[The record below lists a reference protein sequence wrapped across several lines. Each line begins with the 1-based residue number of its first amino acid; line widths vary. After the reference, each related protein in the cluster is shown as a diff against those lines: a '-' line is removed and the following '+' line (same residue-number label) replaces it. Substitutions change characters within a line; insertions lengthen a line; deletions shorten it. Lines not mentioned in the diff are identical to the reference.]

1 MIGVSKTF
9 GGSSILSS
17 PVRKRSIENTNV
29 FLVLF
34 ALKEEEKE
42 MKYIDMHCDTL
53 AEALSRK
60 KNTVKEV
67 EGTMVDLI
75 RLREA
80 GASAQFFAM
89 FVPQGNHPDW
99 FGLETMPDLDG
110 LLLKLYQIYQ
120 NTMESCNDIVAPA
133 RSYEAYLKNQQEGKI
148 SAFLT
153 IENGAPV
160 AGKMENIKKFHDM
173 GVGLMTLTW
182 NDPNCFGQNHSK
194 DPEKMKM
201 GLTEFGKEA
210 ITYMN
215 ELGMIV
221 DVSHLSDGGF
231 YDVAQITKKP
241 FVASHSNCRELSP
254 ATRNL
259 TDDMIRILAEKGG
272 VAGINFEPSFV
283 NASVDNHHCTVAR
296 LCDHIEH
303 LRQVGGEDC
312 VGIGTDFD
320 GISGTY
326 EIEECN
332 KMHLLFEEMERRNYG
347 YSFIEKVAHKN
358 VERVIKES
366 MK

>member
-1 MIGVSKTF
+1 
-9 GGSSILSS
+9 
-17 PVRKRSIENTNV
+17 
-29 FLVLF
+29 
-34 ALKEEEKE
+34 

-53 AEALSRK
+53 SAALSRK
-60 KNTVKEV
+60 KDTIKEL
-67 EGTMVDLI
+67 EGTMVDLV
-75 RLREA
+75 RLQKS

-89 FVPQGNHPDW
+89 FVPQGNHPEW
-99 FGLETMPDLDG
+99 FGLEGTPSLEDL
-110 LLLKLYQIYQ
+110 LFKMYRIYQ
-120 NTMESCNDIVAPA
+120 NTMEQYKDVIAPA
-133 RSYEAYLKNQQEGKI
+133 RSYETYRKNQQEGKL

-160 AGKMENIKKFHDM
+160 SGKMENIKKLHDM

-182 NDPNCFGQNHSK
+182 NDPNCFGWNHSK
-194 DPEKMKM
+194 DPEKMKL
-201 GLTEFGKEA
+201 GLTDFGKEA
-210 ITYMN
+210 IAYMN
-215 ELGMIV
+215 ELGMII

-231 YDVAQITKKP
+231 YDVAELTNKP
-241 FVASHSNCRELSP
+241 FVASHSNCRTLSP

-272 VAGINFEPSFV
+272 VAGINFEPTFV
-283 NASVDNHHCTVAR
+283 NEKEENHHCTVAR

-303 LRQVGGEDC
+303 MRQVGGEDC

-326 EIEECN
+326 EIDACD
-332 KMHLLFEEMERRNYG
+332 KMHLLFEEMERRKYSC
-347 YSFIEKVAHKN
+347 SFIEKVAHKN